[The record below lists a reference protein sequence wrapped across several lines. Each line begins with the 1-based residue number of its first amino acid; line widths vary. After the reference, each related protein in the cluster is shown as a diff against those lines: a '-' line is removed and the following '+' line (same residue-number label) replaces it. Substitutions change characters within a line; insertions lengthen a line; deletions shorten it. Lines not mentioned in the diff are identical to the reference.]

1 MIPAAVDLEK
11 LLKLRLVVA
20 RFGEMDKARWWNT
33 RGQLGRLGTTAVRRG
48 FPRTHYFA
56 QARAVFAVAAYRCRE
71 LFDTDGV
78 VTLWQLPPLIED
90 QFEARWEH
98 WLDHAA
104 EWTDL
109 FQGVESLPEND
120 LIAALRAVGAV
131 TDRDL
136 EALARIPRSAGARA
150 FALPNPFSGTNEG
163 LAQTRRPHKPK
174 PQRLRAKSP
183 VNNPVR
189 RQCGPAPSSGT
200 PEPLLRPYSTG

>member
-1 MIPAAVDLEK
+1 MIPAVVDLEK

-56 QARAVFAVAAYRCRE
+56 QARAVFAVAAHRCRE
-71 LFDTDGV
+71 VFDADGV
-78 VTLWQLPPLIED
+78 VTLWRLPPLIED

-104 EWTDL
+104 DWTDF
-109 FQGVESLPEND
+109 FQGVGSLAEND
-120 LIAALRAVGAV
+120 LIADLHVVGGA

-136 EALARIPRSAGARA
+136 EAFAHVPHSAGVRA
-150 FALPNPFSGTNEG
+150 FELPNPFSETNEDIAL
-163 LAQTRRPHKPK
+163 LAIGFSR
-174 PQRLRAKSP
+174 
-183 VNNPVR
+183 
-189 RQCGPAPSSGT
+189 G
-200 PEPLLRPYSTG
+200 EPGSLVVPYAARGEG